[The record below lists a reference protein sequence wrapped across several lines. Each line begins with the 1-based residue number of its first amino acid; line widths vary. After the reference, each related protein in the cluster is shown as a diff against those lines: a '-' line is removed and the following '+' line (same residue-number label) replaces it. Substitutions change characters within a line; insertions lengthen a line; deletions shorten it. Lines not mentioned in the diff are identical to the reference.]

1 MLPFYFMTPTKLLI
15 LSILFTININS
26 NEIIDQYKVEI
37 IIFEYLNSKSNE
49 DFNTELEIPDE
60 EIIQFYNPDL
70 YINKSALNN
79 FSKTSSF
86 FSNLFANLSPN
97 YISPEPDDS
106 VEKKYS
112 PNPKNWFRENK
123 NLISLRKVKNKIIN
137 HGDIHLIDS
146 KSWIQGIDDFESSKY
161 IYSEDKDS
169 GYGLYLKLY
178 KKRFLHAEIKA
189 FIGINNKKIKIKPIE
204 SHIKDL
210 EKKIYKTKINSN
222 QYDLNINY
230 PDNIENLII
239 LDSKKFQEVIA
250 DTDLNIY
257 IDEEKRI
264 FNNEIHLFDHPKF
277 GVLLSVSLI

>member
-1 MLPFYFMTPTKLLI
+1 MTTSKLLI
-15 LSILFTININS
+15 LSILFSINIYS

-37 IIFEYLNSKSNE
+37 IIFEYLNTKSNE

-86 FSNLFANLSPN
+86 FSNLFTNLSPN
-97 YISPEPDDS
+97 YKSPEPDDS
-106 VEKKYS
+106 VEKKYN

-123 NLISLRKVKNKIIN
+123 DFIFLKKIKNKIID
-137 HGDIHLIDS
+137 HEDIRLIDS

-161 IYSEDKDS
+161 IYSEDKVS
-169 GYGLYLKLY
+169 GYGFYLKLY
-178 KKRFLHAEIKA
+178 KKRFMHAEIKA
-189 FIGINNKKIKIKPIE
+189 FLGINNKKINIKPIE

-210 EKKIYKTKINSN
+210 EKKVYSTKINSDE
-222 QYDLNINY
+222 YDLNINY

-239 LDSKKFQEVIA
+239 LDSQKSKEVIA
-250 DTDLNIY
+250 DTDLNIF

-264 FNNEIHLFDHPKF
+264 FNNEIHLFEHPKF
-277 GVLLSVSLI
+277 GILLSVSLI